1 MNNKID
7 YDNLKY
13 VVERSGDEYRF
24 NKIEDPINFL
34 DNIKKGKISLKESKE
49 QQQSY
54 YNYLN
59 TIGRGN
65 KNARQKR
72 TLANINS
79 F

>member
-49 QQQSY
+49 QQQNY